1 MVKRAKVMLTVQL
14 IYLCSINVQTCH
26 ANSNYAHLQI
36 IGCMSMNLAKL
47 VSHIIFIF
55 QIKMLIDILKI
66 YYRMQNDNNKL
77 STNSKIHIVK
87 NKFKAEQTRTF

>member
-1 MVKRAKVMLTVQL
+1 MVKRTKVILTVKL
-14 IYLCSINVQTCH
+14 IYVCNINAQTCH

-47 VSHIIFIF
+47 VSHIMFIF
-55 QIKMLIDILKI
+55 RIKMLIDILKI

-77 STNSKIHIVK
+77 SIQKSIL
-87 NKFKAEQTRTF
+87 

>member
-1 MVKRAKVMLTVQL
+1 MLTVKL
-14 IYLCSINVQTCH
+14 IYLCNINVQTCH
-26 ANSNYAHLQI
+26 ANSNNAHLQI
-36 IGCMSMNLAKL
+36 MGCMSMNLAKL

-55 QIKMLIDILKI
+55 RIKMLIDILKI
-66 YYRMQNDNNKL
+66 YHRMQNDNKKL

>member
-1 MVKRAKVMLTVQL
+1 MLTVKL
-14 IYLCSINVQTCH
+14 IYLCNINVQTCH
-26 ANSNYAHLQI
+26 ANSNYAHFQI
-36 IGCMSMNLAKL
+36 MGCMSMNLAKL

-55 QIKMLIDILKI
+55 RIKMLIDILKI
-66 YYRMQNDNNKL
+66 YHRMQNDNNKL

>member
-1 MVKRAKVMLTVQL
+1 MVKRTKVMLTVKL
-14 IYLCSINVQTCH
+14 VYLCNINAQTCH

-47 VSHIIFIF
+47 VSHIMFIF
-55 QIKMLIDILKI
+55 RIKMLIDILKI

-77 STNSKIHIVK
+77 SIQKSIL
-87 NKFKAEQTRTF
+87 